1 MMKKENTNV
10 ATFQGFEKFS
20 TIEQEVLKNI
30 IGGGDNRRIGDGTL
44 FWRK

>member
-10 ATFQGFEKFS
+10 ATFQAVEKFA

-30 IGGGDNRRIGDGTL
+30 VGGGDNRRIGDGKL
-44 FWRK
+44 FGRK